1 MVPPNGFA
9 LQSTSLHAHRRI
21 HRDMN
26 INIPDDPLLTP
37 FALRGLTLRNRIVMS
52 PMTRGFSP
60 GGVPGRNVA
69 DYYTRRAEGKV
80 GLIITEGVDH
90 PAALGAGSMNED
102 NVPVLHGDAALRGWQ
117 TVVNSVHAAGGL
129 IFPQLWHMGAIR
141 QANSGPYPGA
151 PSCRPSGIWGPKGLA
166 PLPPAYLES
175 MLAMTS
181 PMSESEIADV
191 IAGFS
196 RSAANAKALGF
207 DGIAIH
213 GAHGYLIDSFFW
225 PETNHRTDRWGGDV
239 GARTRFGAEVVR
251 SVRRAVGPDLP
262 IMLRFSQWKLQD
274 YNGQTVSTPAQL
286 ESMVRILADAGV
298 DIFDAST
305 RRYQVPAFADS
316 PLTLAGWTKKLSDK
330 PCVAVGGVGL
340 QKDLQGTFENGS
352 EAFDNLGDVRSRI
365 ASGEFDL
372 VAVGRS
378 ILGDPNWVDKVER
391 REPLQRFNLQAFAT
405 LD

>member
-1 MVPPNGFA
+1 MGNVE
-9 LQSTSLHAHRRI
+9 STA
-21 HRDMN
+21 M
-26 INIPDDPLLTP
+26 NIPDDYLLAP
-37 FALRGLTLRNRIVMS
+37 FALRGLKLRNRIVMS

-69 DYYTRRAEGKV
+69 DYYTRRAERKV
-80 GLIITEGVDH
+80 GLIITEGVGVDH
-90 PAALGAGSMNED
+90 EAALGAGSMNED
-102 NVPVLHGDAALRGWQ
+102 NVPVLHGEAALRGWKN
-117 TVVNSVHAAGGL
+117 VVGSVHAAGGL
-129 IFPQLWHMGAIR
+129 IFPQLWHMGPIR
-141 QANSGPYPGA
+141 QGNSGPCPAA
-151 PSCRPSGIWGPKGLA
+151 PSCRPSGIWGPSGLA
-166 PLPPAYLES
+166 QMPPAYLDS
-175 MLAMTS
+175 MMPTTQ

-191 IAGFS
+191 IAAFG
-196 RSAANAKALGF
+196 RSAANAKAIGF

-225 PETNHRTDRWGGDV
+225 HETNRRTDRWGGDV
-239 GARTRFGAEVVR
+239 AARTQFGAEVVR
-251 SVRRAVGPDLP
+251 SIRRAVGPDLP

-274 YNGQTVSTPAQL
+274 YNAQTVTTPAQL
-286 ESMVRILADAGV
+286 ETMVRILADAGV

-316 PLTLAGWTKKLSDK
+316 PLTLAGWTKKLSGK
-330 PCVAVGGVGL
+330 PCMAVGGVGL

-352 EAFDNLGDVRSRI
+352 EAFDNLADIRSRI

-378 ILGDPNWVDKVER
+378 ILGDPDWVNKVER

-405 LD
+405 LE

>member
-1 MVPPNGFA
+1 
-9 LQSTSLHAHRRI
+9 
-21 HRDMN
+21 MN
-26 INIPDDPLLTP
+26 TPDDPLLTP
-37 FALRGLTLRNRIVMS
+37 FALRGLKLRNRIVMS

-69 DYYTRRAEGKV
+69 DYYTRRAERKV
-80 GLIITEGVDH
+80 GLIITEGIGVDH

-102 NVPVLHGDAALRGWQ
+102 NVPVLHGDAALQGWKH
-117 TVVNSVHAAGGL
+117 VVGSVHAAGGL
-129 IFPQLWHMGAIR
+129 IFPQLWHMGPIR
-141 QANSGPYPGA
+141 QANSGPSPGA
-151 PSCRPSGIWGPKGLA
+151 PSCRPSGVWGPEGLA
-166 PLPPAYLES
+166 QMPPAYLDS
-175 MLAMTS
+175 MLPLS
-181 PMSESEIADV
+181 QPMSDSEIADV
-191 IAGFS
+191 IAAFG
-196 RSAANAKALGF
+196 RSAANAKAIGF

-225 PETNHRTDRWGGDV
+225 HETNHRTDRWGGDV
-239 GARTRFGAEVVR
+239 AARTRFGAEVVR
-251 SVRRAVGPDLP
+251 SIRRAIGADLP

-274 YNGQTVSTPAQL
+274 YNGQTVTTPAQL

-305 RRYQVPAFADS
+305 RHYQVPAFAGS
-316 PLTLAGWTKKLSDK
+316 PLTLAGWTKKLSGK
-330 PCVAVGGVGL
+330 PCMAVGGVGL

-352 EAFDNLGDVRSRI
+352 EALDNLADVRSRI

-378 ILGDPNWVDKVER
+378 ILGDPDWVNKVAR

-405 LD
+405 LE

>member
-1 MVPPNGFA
+1 MRNVE
-9 LQSTSLHAHRRI
+9 STA
-21 HRDMN
+21 MN
-26 INIPDDPLLTP
+26 IPHDPLLSP
-37 FALRGLTLRNRIVMS
+37 FELRGLKLRNRIVMS
-52 PMTRGFSP
+52 PMTRCCSP

-69 DYYTRRAEGKV
+69 DYYTRRAERNV
-80 GLIITEGVDH
+80 GLIITEGVGVDH

-102 NVPVLHGDAALRGWQ
+102 NVPVLHGDAALQGWQ
-117 TVVNSVHAAGGL
+117 QVVGSVHAAGGL
-129 IFPQLWHMGAIR
+129 IFPQLWHMGPIR
-141 QANSGPYPGA
+141 QANSGPCPAA
-151 PSCRPSGIWGPKGLA
+151 PSCRPSGIWGPNGLA
-166 PLPPAYLES
+166 SMPPAYLES
-175 MLAMTS
+175 MMPTTQ

-191 IAGFS
+191 IAAFG
-196 RSAANAKALGF
+196 RSAANAKAIGF

-225 PETNHRTDRWGGDV
+225 QETNRRTDQWGGDV
-239 GARTRFGAEVVR
+239 ARRTQFGAEVVR
-251 SVRRAVGPDLP
+251 CIRRAIGPDLP

-274 YNGQTVSTPAQL
+274 YNGQTVSAPAEL
-286 ESMVRILADAGV
+286 ESMLMILADAGV

-316 PLTLAGWTKKLSDK
+316 PLTLAGWTKKLSGK
-330 PCVAVGGVGL
+330 ACMAVGGVGL

-378 ILGDPNWVDKVER
+378 ILGDPDWVNKVER

-405 LD
+405 LE